1 MRCNTL
7 VVVSERYSYTPQMY
21 NHKTVTN
28 TASIC
33 SEVGGGSF
41 NESGNGNG
49 DGYDNDTYF
58 SSGNNY
64 KRRSVTIE
72 FTKYSQL
79 LTGITV

>member
-1 MRCNTL
+1 M
-7 VVVSERYSYTPQMY
+7 
-21 NHKTVTN
+21 
-28 TASIC
+28 
-33 SEVGGGSF
+33 GGGNF

-64 KRRSVTIE
+64 KRRIVTIE

-79 LTGITV
+79 LTGITVW